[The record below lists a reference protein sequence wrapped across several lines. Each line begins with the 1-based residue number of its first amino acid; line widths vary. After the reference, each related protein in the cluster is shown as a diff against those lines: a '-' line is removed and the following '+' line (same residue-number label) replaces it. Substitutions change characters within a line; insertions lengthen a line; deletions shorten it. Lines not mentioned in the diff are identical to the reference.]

1 MKFSTIQTTM
11 NYSNFSSGFIKYA
24 GIILVIFSA
33 GCKDKKSGPVPPPIP
48 QVSVQEVALTN
59 AVYYDEYPATVTALN
74 QVELRPQVSGFI
86 TGVHFADG
94 ARVKKGQLLYSIDQQ
109 LYSANYQQA
118 VANLQ
123 VVEANLGK
131 AKKDA
136 NRYHELDKADAVAK
150 QLVDNADANVEVAQR
165 QAAAARANIRAVQTS
180 VRYTKVY
187 APFSGVIGISNVKT
201 GAAVTAGQTILNT
214 VSTDSE
220 LAVDF
225 NIEQQNIFRFTTLL
239 NQKNTLQDSTFLLA
253 FSGEVYPYPGKLVL
267 IDRAVN
273 PQTGTI
279 KARLSFPNKDNI
291 LKAGMTGNVRIR
303 NNASQQAVVVPFKAV
318 VEQLGEYLVYVP
330 GDSSK
335 VSQRKVVLGKQMGT
349 NVIVKDGLAAGDKI
363 VTEGVQNLRE
373 GVKVKIGPSTA
384 EATPKK

>member
-1 MKFSTIQTTM
+1 MMHTTFSGRTL
-11 NYSNFSSGFIKYA
+11 SSIAIFL
-24 GIILVIFSA
+24 ILFA
-33 GCKDKKSGPVPPPIP
+33 TACKSKNTAPPPPPPP
-48 QVSVQEVALTN
+48 QVAVQEVAITD

-94 ARVKKGQLLYSIDQQ
+94 SRVRKGQLLYSVDQQ
-109 LYSANYQQA
+109 LYAANYQQA

-123 VVEANLGK
+123 VVEANLNK

-150 QLVDNADANVEVAQR
+150 QLVDNADASVEVAQK
-165 QAAAARANIRAVQTS
+165 QASAARANIQAVQTS

-187 APFSGVIGISNVKT
+187 APFDGVIGISSVKT
-201 GAAVTAGQTILNT
+201 GAAVTAGQTVLNT
-214 VSTDSE
+214 VSTDND

-225 NIEQQNIFRFTTLL
+225 NIEQKNIFRFSTLL
-239 NQKNTLQDSTFLLA
+239 NEKSKPADSTFLLA
-253 FSGEVYPYPGKLVL
+253 FNGDVYPYPGKIVL

-279 KARLSFPNKDNI
+279 KARLSFPNKNNI
-291 LKAGMTGNVRIR
+291 LKAGMTGTVRIR
-303 NNASQQAVVVPFKAV
+303 NSASEQSIVIPYKAV
-318 VEQLGEYLVYVP
+318 VEQLGEYFVYMP
-330 GDSSK
+330 GDSST

-349 NVIVKDGLAAGDKI
+349 NIIVKEGLAAGDKI

-373 GVKVKIGPSTA
+373 GVKVKIGAPTPA
-384 EATPKK
+384 AAPKK

>member
-1 MKFSTIQTTM
+1 MKFSIIQTTM
-11 NYSNFSSGFIKYA
+11 NRFNFSTRLSSIA
-24 GIILVIFSA
+24 GILIVLLVA
-33 GCKDKKSGPVPPPIP
+33 GCKDQKSTPMAPPPP
-48 QVSVQEVALTN
+48 QVTVQEVSFSD

-94 ARVKKGQLLYSIDQQ
+94 SRVRKGQLLYSVDQQ

-123 VVEANLGK
+123 VVEANLNK

-150 QLVDNADANVEVAQR
+150 QLVDNADASVEVAQR

-187 APFSGVIGISNVKT
+187 APFNGVIGISSVKT
-201 GAAVTAGQTILNT
+201 GAAVTAGQTVLNT

-225 NIEQQNIFRFTTLL
+225 NIEQQNIFRFSTMLS
-239 NQKNTLQDSTFLLA
+239 QKSKIADSTFLLA
-253 FSGEVYPYPGKLVL
+253 FNGELYPYPGKLVL

-279 KARLSFPNKDNI
+279 KARLSFPNKDNL

-303 NNASQQAVVVPFKAV
+303 NSATQQSVVIPFKAV
-318 VEQLGEYLVYVP
+318 VEQLGEYFVYVP

-335 VSQRKVVLGKQMGT
+335 VSQRKVVLGKQMGS
-349 NVIVKDGLAAGDKI
+349 NVIIKEGLTAGDKI

-373 GVKVKIGPSTA
+373 GVKVNIGP
-384 EATPKK
+384 ATGAASPKK